1 MVLVFSILFSIE
13 IKRKIIHL
21 YIFFIQF
28 LFRRKNNII
37 KTIILYWSWALLQ
50 KNMKLPRWNPFQVK
64 MKYFFK
70 KFNNSKTNLLSGLLV
85 DFIVIIFTVQQGTN
99 RPWETWGENFE
110 RFFENDPLSARK
122 WLVLDL
128 GYREAEWNSKKHGSR
143 SSKVPF
149 SRSRTIKIS
158 NFHVKYT

>member
-1 MVLVFSILFSIE
+1 
-13 IKRKIIHL
+13 
-21 YIFFIQF
+21 
-28 LFRRKNNII
+28 
-37 KTIILYWSWALLQ
+37 
-50 KNMKLPRWNPFQVK
+50 

-99 RPWETWGENFE
+99 RPWETWGKNFE

-128 GYREAEWNSKKHGSR
+128 SYREAEWNSKKLQGTLL
-143 SSKVPF
+143 KVQDYKNIKF
-149 SRSRTIKIS
+149 SC
-158 NFHVKYT
+158 